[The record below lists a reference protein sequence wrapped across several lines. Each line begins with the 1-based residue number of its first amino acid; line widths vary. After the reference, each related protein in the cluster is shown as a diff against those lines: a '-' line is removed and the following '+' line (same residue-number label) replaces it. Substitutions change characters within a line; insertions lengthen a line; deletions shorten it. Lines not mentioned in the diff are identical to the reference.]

1 MVESKLIITSD
12 DGSGYPDI
20 VIQSLDG
27 VHMFYQQAGES
38 AYYTNMEKFMPGTW
52 KASWQDAWFIVTMD
66 ESGTSTWK
74 RAGTVSAGTYDWSLE
89 FKGSRIVVKFTGA
102 TWNDQL
108 LVLGITDG
116 KLEMKNK
123 DGGHVDF
130 ERVTGE

>member
-1 MVESKLIITSD
+1 VVESKLIITSD

-52 KASWQDAWFIVTMD
+52 KASWQDAW
-66 ESGTSTWK
+66 
-74 RAGTVSAGTYDWSLE
+74 L
-89 FKGSRIVVKFTGA
+89 
-102 TWNDQL
+102 NDQL